1 MTAEIIIIIKKKN
14 PEILNFEYLVQFTH
28 SYHLKRTKAFIFL
41 FSLFCV
47 AFGLWCEFT
56 AGNIVLGAPLN
67 LFSLV
72 AVRHHLVNIYHVT
85 AIDLEAQLESLKN

>member
-1 MTAEIIIIIKKKN
+1 MKTKKKWKDSETNDGRNNNNNKKKN

-47 AFGLWCEFT
+47 AFGL
-56 AGNIVLGAPLN
+56 
-67 LFSLV
+67 
-72 AVRHHLVNIYHVT
+72 
-85 AIDLEAQLESLKN
+85 